1 MPLSFGHGA
10 AFLYGVLRELDLRE
24 FINFFVIDIFDSAG
38 SCRAK
43 LDAAVRLQRDQ
54 PITAFSQISCAA
66 LEASEPCEVQSRHR
80 PLSLHEV
87 ASSLQGFGYLKLL
100 FASLDLL
107 VLLLGLLSFLTLI
120 YLVKTGLILDEAQ
133 ISASHIRISTL
144 LHNRG

>member
-1 MPLSFGHGA
+1 MPLSFGQGA
-10 AFLYGVLRELDLRE
+10 TFLCRVLRELDLRE
-24 FINFFVIDIFDSAG
+24 FINFFVIDIIDSAG

-43 LDAAVRLQRDQ
+43 LDATVRLRRDQ
-54 PITAFSQISCAA
+54 PIAAFGRIPCAV

-107 VLLLGLLSFLTLI
+107 VLLLGLLSFPALI
-120 YLVKTGLILDEAQ
+120 YLVETGLIHDEAQ
-133 ISASHIRISTL
+133 FSASHIRISTL